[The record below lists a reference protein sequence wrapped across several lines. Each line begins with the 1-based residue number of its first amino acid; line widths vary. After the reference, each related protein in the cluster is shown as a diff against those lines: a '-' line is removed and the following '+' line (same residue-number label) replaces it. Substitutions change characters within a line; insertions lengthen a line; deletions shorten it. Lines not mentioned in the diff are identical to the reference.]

1 MGRIISKVAV
11 ENVFAPDNAM
21 TVNAL
26 VDTGASYLTFPLAW
40 KQKLGAFRSEQEIEL
55 QTATQEITKGIVCG
69 PVMVTV
75 EGFRPVYNELLFLD
89 MVPDKGEYEP
99 LLGYVVLEQCGV
111 SVDMSEHRLV
121 PMKYMDAKFLHSFPT
136 PEFSRSQRPRWERI
150 PRSSAW

>member
-1 MGRIISKVAV
+1 MGRITSRVTV
-11 ENVFAPDNAM
+11 ENISTPNNII

-40 KQKLGAFRSEQEIEL
+40 KEKLGAFRSQREIEL
-55 QTATQEITKGIVCG
+55 RTATREIVKAIICG
-69 PVMVTV
+69 PVEITV

-121 PMKYMDAKFLHSFPT
+121 PMKYMDAKFGREAKGKT
-136 PEFSRSQRPRWERI
+136 
-150 PRSSAW
+150 